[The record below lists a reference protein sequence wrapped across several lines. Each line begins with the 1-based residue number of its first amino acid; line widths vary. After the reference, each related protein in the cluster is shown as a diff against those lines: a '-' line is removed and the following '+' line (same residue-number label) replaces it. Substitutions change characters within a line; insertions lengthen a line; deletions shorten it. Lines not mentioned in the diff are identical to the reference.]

1 MRKASSIKIERNIQ
15 KIRKSYG
22 YTQEKL
28 AEQIEVSTRYIS
40 EVEQDRTKPS
50 YEVLVRFCNTFKIG
64 LDDIFCDYL
73 EGTDKKELKYELA
86 GYDTLKQKDKQTIE
100 HLVTFFNSVK

>member
-1 MRKASSIKIERNIQ
+1 MRKASSIKIGKNIQ

-50 YEVLVRFCNTFKIG
+50 YEVLVKLCNAFHIG

-73 EGTDKKELKYELA
+73 DGTDKNALKYELA

-100 HLVTFFNSVK
+100 YLVTFFNSMK